1 MMSSNV
7 NKYVDIATA
16 ASRLAIT
23 EQHVRRLCNSGGLA
37 GARKEGKGWQIP
49 VAADA
54 RLGGV
59 TTAHELSDA
68 AELAGVAVDKRDEAM
83 RRAGLIREFEKFAGS
98 WMQNGNTRGVAME
111 AFGKLHGIGK
121 RSLER
126 WIGRYRAAGIAGLV
140 DTRGGRAWDD
150 TISEEAW
157 EYFKS
162 MYLTGQQLSVKLCW
176 DNINYINSEQKR
188 GWTIPAI
195 GSMYRLIDK
204 RLPLGV
210 KVLHREGMAAWEARC
225 APYIQNDPDSV
236 EPGMVWIGD
245 HHQCDCWVRHRGN
258 WVRPWLTSWED
269 MRSRAQ
275 VGWHFSGGPNQVT
288 ILIAMRRGI
297 EKYGPPQTAKID
309 NGKDYDSE
317 MWTGTTK
324 QKRRAIKAGYI
335 DQPFVAGLYAMLD
348 IGVSFAIKY
357 HPQSKPVERF
367 FDTFEGQFCKTLPT
381 YCGKDTVRRP
391 EDLFDYLKTDKAI
404 GEAYSLEEFAKAAGE
419 YIETVYNKQA
429 HRGRGMEGRSPGE
442 VMNTRTSRRVVREGV
457 LDLLMRV
464 WSGELVVGKNGVQF
478 KGLWYGQYDSELL
491 SKQGKKVR
499 VAYDPDDLRT
509 VHVYDA
515 ATMRL
520 ITIAEQNQL
529 IAYGGPVGEEN
540 LREAMRQKSQARKVA
555 KAYVDT
561 RLTANMDITSLTIKA
576 QQQRIIEDNR
586 KRQES
591 QAAQAVGLRP
601 VITPLDGQ
609 VEHHD
614 KLAMQR
620 KARKAA
626 GAEGLADLDM
636 DLGSIRRQN
645 KAWRDM
651 EFFDD

>member
-1 MMSSNV
+1 MGKD
-7 NKYVDIATA
+7 KYVDIAPA
-16 ASRLAIT
+16 AMRLST
-23 EQHVRRLCNSGGLA
+23 TQRHVQRLCKSGKLA
-37 GARKEGKGWQIP
+37 GAKKVGKVWEIS

-59 TTAHELSDA
+59 TSKELKDA
-68 AELAGVAVDKRDEAM
+68 TELAGVAATKREEAY
-83 RRAGLIREFEKFAGS
+83 RRAGLLREFDKFAGA
-98 WMQNGNTRGVAME
+98 WVRNGHTRGLAME
-111 AFGKLHGIGK
+111 AFCRMHDIGK

-126 WIGRYRAAGIAGLV
+126 WIGRYKTAGVMGLV
-140 DTRGGRAWDD
+140 DTRGGRVADD

-162 MYLTGQQLSVKLCW
+162 MYLTQQRLSVNLCW
-176 DNINYINSEQKR
+176 VNLNFINREQNR
-188 GWTIPAI
+188 GWSLPSLRSTQ
-195 GSMYRLIDK
+195 RLVEK
-204 RLPLGV
+204 LPLGV
-210 KVLHREGMAAWEARC
+210 RVLHREGLGAWEARC
-225 APYIQNDPDSV
+225 APYIQTDPDSV
-236 EPGMVWIGD
+236 EPGAVWIGD

-404 GEAYSLEEFAKAAGE
+404 GEAYSLEDFAKAAGE

-515 ATMRL
+515 RTMTL

-529 IAYGGPVGEEN
+529 VAYGGPVGEEN

-601 VITPLDGQ
+601 VATVMDGQ
-609 VEHHD
+609 IELHN
-614 KLAMQR
+614 KLNMSR
-620 KARKAA
+620 NRKAA
-626 GAEGLADLDM
+626 GAEGLGGLDM
-636 DLGSIRRQN
+636 DLASMNRRRKPAQS
-645 KAWRDM
+645 KLGL
-651 EFFDD
+651 FDHE